1 MTVSENSLWLS
12 LPPPPPPPC
21 PSLAEVLAKSTEETK
36 KCLVG
41 LV

>member
-1 MTVSENSLWLS
+1 MTVSENSVWLS
-12 LPPPPPPPC
+12 LPPFPL